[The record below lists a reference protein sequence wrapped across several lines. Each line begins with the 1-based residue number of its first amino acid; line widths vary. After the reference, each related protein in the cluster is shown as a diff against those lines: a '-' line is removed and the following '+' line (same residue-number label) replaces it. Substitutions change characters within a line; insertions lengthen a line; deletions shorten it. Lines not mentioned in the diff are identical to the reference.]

1 MSNLRNEE
9 INQYLQPVMKR
20 ISQLLSLFAA
30 VLLIPAMSSSAQDFE
45 RTFSVSS
52 GGELRLDLETGGS
65 VVITGWNRSEV
76 EVKVYVRGRDDDE
89 FILDIEELSNGVSI
103 STEFERRNSRAD
115 VEIEVM
121 VPSVFNVEVET
132 TGGEISVNGVE
143 GKLVGETMGGELE
156 LSGLTGTI
164 DFETMG
170 GEILLEDSDVD
181 GRISTMGGEITVTNV
196 TGNVKANTMG
206 GEVSYNNVRQRS
218 KTGRDAEVQ
227 ISTMGGEITVDR
239 ADYGADLKTMGGE
252 IHVGSAKDHVKVS
265 TMGGEIS
272 IEEIDGWVEASTMG
286 GDIEVNMVGNPGEG
300 DRHVD
305 LSSMGGDIVL
315 TVPDGLS
322 MEIEAEIT
330 VTGRYDIDEFK
341 VQSDF
346 DLKIE
351 QTAAGE
357 RRRRDDALIVATGTV
372 GSGKHRITIK
382 TTNGDIT
389 IRRGR

>member
-1 MSNLRNEE
+1 
-9 INQYLQPVMKR
+9 MKS
-20 ISQLLSLFAA
+20 ISQLLSLFMA
-30 VLLIPAMSSSAQDFE
+30 VLLIPVISSSAQDFE

-89 FILDIEELSNGVSI
+89 LILDIEELSNGVFI
-103 STEFERRNSRAD
+103 RTEFERRNSRAD

-121 VPSVFNVEVET
+121 VPSVFDIDVET
-132 TGGEISVNGVE
+132 TGGKINVTGVE
-143 GKLVGETMGGELE
+143 GKLVGQTMGGELE
-156 LSGLTGTI
+156 LRGLKGTI

-170 GEILLEDSDVD
+170 GEIVLEDSDVN
-181 GRISTMGGEITVTNV
+181 GRISTMGGEITVIDV

-206 GEVSYNNVRQRS
+206 GDVSYSNVRQRS
-218 KTGRDAEVQ
+218 SSGRDAEVQ

-239 ADYGADLKTMGGE
+239 ADYGADLETMGGE

-272 IEEIDGWVEASTMG
+272 IGEIDGWVEASTMG
-286 GDIEVNMVGNPGEG
+286 GEIEVNMVGDPNSG

-322 MEIEAEIT
+322 MDIEAEIT
-330 VTGRYDIDEFK
+330 VTRRHDMDEFEIR
-341 VQSDF
+341 SDF
-346 DLKIE
+346 DLRVE
-351 QTAAGE
+351 QTASSE
-357 RRRRDDALIVATGTV
+357 RRRRDDGLIVATGTV
-372 GSGKHRITIK
+372 GSGKHRIRIK